1 MIAGM
6 RSQLNNRGPH
16 AARLTACDL
25 AKPELETHMQTFQE
39 LAASRRHWIDEVL
52 IPWCQQ
58 ASRSE
63 LRAAMLDW
71 INVAGH
77 VDPDATL
84 WTWAWAR
91 FPALTH
97 EGVIGVDETKE
108 VRVRLKSGEVAVG
121 FPDSRES
128 QNGQLVLLGK
138 TDDDRF
144 EQLGPFPIDDI
155 ETVEITDDGRSTDVG
170 NLPPGPVT
178 TLDPYTPDNQRV

>member
-1 MIAGM
+1 
-6 RSQLNNRGPH
+6 
-16 AARLTACDL
+16 
-25 AKPELETHMQTFQE
+25 MQTFQE
-39 LAASRRHWIDEVL
+39 LATSRRQWIDDVL

-97 EGVIGVDETKE
+97 EAVIGVDETKE

-121 FPDSRES
+121 FPDSRET

-138 TDDDRF
+138 TDDGRF
-144 EQLGPFPIDDI
+144 EHSGPFSIDDI
-155 ETVEITDDGRSTDVG
+155 KTVEITDDSGSVDAAS
-170 NLPPGPVT
+170 LPPRSVT

>member
-1 MIAGM
+1 
-6 RSQLNNRGPH
+6 
-16 AARLTACDL
+16 
-25 AKPELETHMQTFQE
+25 MQTFQE
-39 LAASRRHWIDEVL
+39 LAASRRQWIDDVL
-52 IPWCQQ
+52 IPWCRQ
-58 ASRSE
+58 ATQSE

-71 INVAGH
+71 VNVAGH

-128 QNGQLVLLGK
+128 QYGQLVLLGK
-138 TDDDRF
+138 TVDGQF
-144 EQLGPFPIDDI
+144 EHQGL
-155 ETVEITDDGRSTDVG
+155 E
-170 NLPPGPVT
+170 
-178 TLDPYTPDNQRV
+178 